1 MNISRSH
8 LIKNVSQFFREDKMN
23 RKTLCFFLIV
33 TITLELLIPCANANG
48 GGKAKKIVMA
58 MKQGAKKTAKKVS
71 KSSVELGKSTVNLAG
86 NGLKVGVEALAS
98 AVAIG
103 CFPFD
108 FAGDPDGTMQFV
120 ADSTTSLAG
129 SVVNTVNS
137 GIDVGKKSAN
147 VAVNLGGSPCI
158 CAHQSM
164 KAMKEIEEKE
174 EIAEVLEEERRRR
187 LKELPGPSN

>member
-71 KSSVELGKSTVNLAG
+71 KSSVELGKR
-86 NGLKVGVEALAS
+86 
-98 AVAIG
+98 
-103 CFPFD
+103 
-108 FAGDPDGTMQFV
+108 DPDGTMQFV